1 MPQNRTI
8 LLATDLSPAA
18 EPAVALAIE
27 MAQTLKAELLI
38 RTVSFPSVRT
48 MSSSYVS
55 RRELIR

>member
-1 MPQNRTI
+1 VRDALGT
-8 LLATDLSPAA
+8 LALVS
-18 EPAVALAIE
+18 
-27 MAQTLKAELLI
+27 